1 MAFFARPL
9 SLLTLLILGAGL
21 VIGPGSVARAQDRL
35 EAPSS
40 QHYSFDFRGVTLKD
54 ALEHLIDS
62 TPISLVYDLAMV
74 AGKRVA
80 CRVED
85 ATAEATLRCI
95 VRGTGLDAD
104 RLSSGTFVLRKAQR
118 QTLRP
123 VPPRKHTISG
133 LVYDA
138 ASGASL
144 SQAHV
149 YEAEQRLGTITDTS
163 GYFRLGVW
171 IDSVRLA
178 VSHLGYEK
186 ARLVLN
192 LRGDTVRHVGL
203 NPAMLWL
210 DSLRVVAERVG
221 DDDEH
226 PTRGRALYGH
236 VRGVFLSLRTRRL
249 NTGGAEIVAGYRFLG
264 QYDVGL
270 SVSGGGPHLMVGPLL
285 GYATRPSKAGWGG
298 RLGFVYHVGFDLG
311 RMDVRPFG
319 FDAEALVYKRSS
331 VGATRK
337 VFPSVGFFLSS
348 SHVVLL
354 SSSGGVIY
362 GDDKLRAS
370 GLQFA
375 LPFTVRLKG
384 RGKLV
389 LEPLYRMGS
398 FRLIDTFPYRVW
410 SLEIRLNL

>member
-1 MAFFARPL
+1 MAFIARHL
-9 SLLTLLILGAGL
+9 SLLTLLIMGAGL
-21 VIGPGSVARAQDRL
+21 VIVPGSGARAQARL
-35 EAPSS
+35 EASS
-40 QHYSFDFRGVTLKD
+40 SRHYTFDFRGVTLKD
-54 ALEHLIDS
+54 ALEHLVDS
-62 TPISLVYDLAMV
+62 TRISLVYDVTMV

-85 ATAEATLRCI
+85 ATAEATLHCI

-104 RLSSGTFVLRKAQR
+104 RLSSGTFVLRKAER
-118 QTLRP
+118 QPLRP
-123 VPPRKHTISG
+123 VSPRKHTISG

-138 ASGASL
+138 ESGASL

-149 YEAEQRLGTITDTS
+149 YQTERHIGTTSDTS
-163 GYFRLGVW
+163 GYYRLGVW

-203 NPAMLWL
+203 SPAMLWL

-221 DDDEH
+221 DDDDS
-226 PTRGRALYGH
+226 TRSRALYGH
-236 VRGVFLSLRTRRL
+236 VRGVYLSLRTRRL
-249 NTGGAEIVAGYRFLG
+249 NSGGAEIVAGYRFLG

-270 SVSGGGPHLMVGPLL
+270 SVSGGGPHLIVGPML

-298 RLGFVYHVGFDLG
+298 RFGFVYHVGFDLG

-337 VFPSVGFFLSS
+337 VFPSVGLFMAS

-362 GDDKLRAS
+362 RDDEFRAS

-375 LPFTVRLKG
+375 LPFIVRLKG
-384 RGKLV
+384 RGQLV
-389 LEPLYRMGS
+389 LEPLYRIGS
-398 FRLIDTFPYRVW
+398 FHMMDTFPYRVW